1 MDKKAIETIANEVR
15 THYRHL
21 HAHPE
26 LSGEEL
32 ETAKYIQSI
41 LKDMGIEIVPYSNG
55 GFHGDIKGEKE
66 GRTVALRADMDALPV
81 TEATGLAFASET
93 EGLMHACG
101 HDMHM
106 AILLGTALYFTRHRD
121 FAGTIRLIFQP
132 NEEKDG
138 GAEVM
143 VAEGVMDGVDNV
155 MGLHVS
161 PYLDLGTV
169 GVRPGF
175 MYAGVEDFKFTIT
188 GRGGHAAHPDACID
202 PIVCGGHIIVALQT
216 IVARRF
222 SPLTPAVV
230 TIGSV
235 HGGNKHNIIP
245 DTMTLEGT
253 IRADTMDNMN
263 ILRTRLRDIATTTA
277 AAHDCRCDMEV
288 IKGYIPLIND
298 PEATEIV
305 RQAAVEAL
313 GPDKVVTLPRPT
325 MSAEDFAYYLQK
337 APGSFINL
345 GAKKPGEARH
355 ALHTGEFFPEEEAIT
370 YGICAE
376 VASALAFLAQ

>member
-1 MDKKAIETIANEVR
+1 MDKKAIEAIANEVR

-26 LSGEEL
+26 LSGEEI

-41 LKDMGIEIVPYSNG
+41 LKDMGIEVVPYSNG

-81 TEATGLAFASET
+81 TEATGLDFASKT

-106 AILLGTALYFTRHRD
+106 AILLGTALYFTRHRA
-121 FAGTIRLIFQP
+121 FAGTVRLIFQP

-305 RQAAVEAL
+305 RQAALEAL
-313 GPDKVVTLPRPT
+313 GPNSVVTLPKPT

-337 APGSFINL
+337 SPGSFINL
-345 GAKKPGEARH
+345 GAKKPGDKRH
-355 ALHTGEFFPEEEAIT
+355 ALHTAEFYPEEEAIT

>member
-1 MDKKAIETIANEVR
+1 MNKKAIEAIANEVR

-41 LKDMGIEIVPYSNG
+41 LKDMGIEVVPCSNG

-81 TEATGLAFASET
+81 KEATGLAFASKT

-106 AILLGTALYFTRHRD
+106 AILLGTATYFTRHRD
-121 FAGTIRLIFQP
+121 FAGTVRLIFQP

-305 RQAAVEAL
+305 RQAAVEAF
-313 GPDKVVTLPRPT
+313 GPDSVVTLPRPT

-345 GAKKPGEARH
+345 GAKKPGDKRH
-355 ALHTGEFFPEEEAIT
+355 ALHTAEFYPEEEAIT

>member
-1 MDKKAIETIANEVR
+1 MNKKAIEAIAREVR

-26 LSGEEL
+26 LSGEEF

-41 LKDMGIEIVPYSNG
+41 LKDMGIKVVPYSNG

-106 AILLGTALYFTRHRD
+106 AILLGTALYFTRHRA
-121 FAGTIRLIFQP
+121 FAGTVRLIFQP

-161 PYLDLGTV
+161 PYLDLGTI

-305 RQAAVEAL
+305 RQAAVEAF
-313 GPDKVVTLPRPT
+313 GPDSVVTLPRPT

-345 GAKKPGEARH
+345 GAKKPGDKRH
-355 ALHTGEFFPEEEAIT
+355 ALHTAEFYPEEEAIY

>member
-1 MDKKAIETIANEVR
+1 MR

-26 LSGEEL
+26 LSGEEI
-32 ETAKYIQSI
+32 ETAKYIQAI
-41 LKDMGIEIVPYSNG
+41 LKDMGIEVVPYSNG

-81 TEATGLAFASET
+81 TEATGLDFASKT

-106 AILLGTALYFTRHRD
+106 AILLGTATYFTRHRD
-121 FAGTIRLIFQP
+121 FAGTVRLIFQP

-143 VAEGVMDGVDNV
+143 VAEGVMEGVDNV

-188 GRGGHAAHPDACID
+188 GRGGHAAHPDVCID

-216 IVARRF
+216 IVSRRF
-222 SPLTPAVV
+222 SPLTPVVV

-245 DTMTLEGT
+245 DTMTIEGT
-253 IRADTMDNMN
+253 IRADTMDNMT
-263 ILRTRLRDIATTTA
+263 ILRTRLKDIAGATA

-305 RQAAVEAL
+305 RQAALEAL
-313 GPDKVVTLPRPT
+313 GPDSVVTLPKPT

-355 ALHTGEFFPEEEAIT
+355 ALHTAEFYPEEEAIT

>member
-1 MDKKAIETIANEVR
+1 MDKKAIEAIARDVR

-26 LSGEEL
+26 LSGEEI

-41 LKDMGIEIVPYSNG
+41 LKDMDIEVVPYSNG

-81 TEATGLAFASET
+81 KEATGLDFASET

-106 AILLGTALYFTRHRD
+106 AILLGTATYFIRHRD
-121 FAGTIRLIFQP
+121 FAGTVRLIFQP

-143 VAEGVMDGVDNV
+143 VAEGVMEGVDYV

-169 GVRPGF
+169 GVHPGF

-188 GRGGHAAHPDACID
+188 GRGGHAARPDACID

-216 IVARRF
+216 IVSRRF

-245 DTMTLEGT
+245 DTMTIEGT
-253 IRADTMDNMN
+253 IRADTMDNMHA
-263 ILRTRLRDIATTTA
+263 LRTRLKDIATATA
-277 AAHDCRCDMEV
+277 AAHDCRCDMEI
-288 IKGYIPLIND
+288 IKGYMPLIND
-298 PEATEIV
+298 LEATEII
-305 RQAAVEAL
+305 RRAAIEAL
-313 GPDKVVTLPRPT
+313 GSDRVVTLPKPT

-345 GAKKPGEARH
+345 GVRKPQEACH
-355 ALHTGEFFPEEEAIT
+355 ALHTAGFVPEEEAIY

-376 VASALAFLAQ
+376 VASTLAFLAQ

>member
-1 MDKKAIETIANEVR
+1 MDKKAIEAIAREVR

-26 LSGEEL
+26 LSGEEI

-41 LKDMGIEIVPYSNG
+41 LKDMGIEVVPYSNG

-66 GRTVALRADMDALPV
+66 GRTVALRADMDALPI
-81 TEATGLAFASET
+81 TEATGLDFASET

-106 AILLGTALYFTRHRD
+106 AILLGTATYFTRHRD
-121 FAGTIRLIFQP
+121 FAGTVRLIFQP

-143 VAEGVMDGVDNV
+143 VAEGVMEGVDNV

-161 PYLDLGTV
+161 PYLDLGTI
-169 GVRPGF
+169 GVHPGF

-188 GRGGHAAHPDACID
+188 GRGGHAARPDACID

-216 IVARRF
+216 IVSRRF

-245 DTMTLEGT
+245 DTMTIEGT
-253 IRADTMDNMN
+253 IRADTMDNMHT
-263 ILRTRLRDIATTTA
+263 LRTRLKDIATATA

-288 IKGYIPLIND
+288 IKGYMPLIND
-298 PEATEIV
+298 LEATEII
-305 RQAAVEAL
+305 RQAATEAL
-313 GPDKVVTLPRPT
+313 GVDRVFTLPKPT

-345 GAKKPGEARH
+345 GVRKPQETCH
-355 ALHTGEFFPEEEAIT
+355 ALHTAEFVPEEEAIY
-370 YGICAE
+370 YGICTE
-376 VASALAFLAQ
+376 VASTLAFLAQ

>member
-1 MDKKAIETIANEVR
+1 MDKKAIEAIAREVR

-26 LSGEEL
+26 LSGEEF

-41 LKDMGIEIVPYSNG
+41 LKDMGIKVVPYSNG

-121 FAGTIRLIFQP
+121 FAGTVRLIFQP

-143 VAEGVMDGVDNV
+143 VNEGVMDGVDYV
-155 MGLHVS
+155 TGLHVS

-245 DTMTLEGT
+245 DTMTIEGT

-305 RQAAVEAL
+305 RQAALEAL
-313 GPDKVVTLPRPT
+313 GPDSVVTLPRPT

-345 GAKKPGEARH
+345 GAKKPGDKRD
-355 ALHTGEFFPEEEAIT
+355 ALHTAEFYPEEEAIT

-376 VASALAFLAQ
+376 VASALAFLKQ